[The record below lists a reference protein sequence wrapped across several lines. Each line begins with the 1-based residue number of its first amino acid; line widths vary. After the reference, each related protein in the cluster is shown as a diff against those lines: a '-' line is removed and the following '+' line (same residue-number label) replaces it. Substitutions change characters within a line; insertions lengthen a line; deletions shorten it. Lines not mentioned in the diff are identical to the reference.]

1 MMLFS
6 PSFQFGTNL
15 DSRILVQSETS
26 SQVGRVQLR
35 TTSLR
40 ITKYSLRTA
49 KDSTTGVLPAGL
61 MGLVVALAGHGSER
75 ARNQKSSTHQD
86 KDRQPEETNE
96 DRDRSQ
102 LFGWQ
107 GAAVSRNSKGQ
118 KSHEGGGARAIAVAQ
133 NLGAGA
139 ERGPCPPGC
148 SMLCLLLSMMITSHW
163 KNGKECSGA
172 PCLLSS

>member
-15 DSRILVQSETS
+15 DSWILVQRETS

-40 ITKYSLRTA
+40 ITKYSLRTT

-86 KDRQPEETNE
+86 KDRQPAETNE
-96 DRDRSQ
+96 DRDQSQ

-118 KSHEGGGARAIAVAQ
+118 KSHEGAQPPSQWLRIRGQVLSEDPARLAVACCVCY
-133 NLGAGA
+133 
-139 ERGPCPPGC
+139 CP
-148 SMLCLLLSMMITSHW
+148 
-163 KNGKECSGA
+163 
-172 PCLLSS
+172 

>member
-1 MMLFS
+1 MLCGQAWGRNTGQASSLQKCELLLREEVLHVREQQRMMLSS
-6 PSFQFGTNL
+6 PGFQFGTNL

-35 TTSLR
+35 TT
-40 ITKYSLRTA
+40 SLRTA

-75 ARNQKSSTHQD
+75 ARNQKSSAHQD

-118 KSHEGGGARAIAVAQ
+118 KK
-133 NLGAGA
+133 
-139 ERGPCPPGC
+139 RGRR
-148 SMLCLLLSMMITSHW
+148 S
-163 KNGKECSGA
+163 
-172 PCLLSS
+172 